1 MAAGGRPAKRYATQ
15 APGEGTVPET
25 EKGKQPSASPIMKG
39 ERGVGWTIEPGKGGA
54 AGNVASLQARA
65 EGKGVFMTN
74 KEVLEAA
81 PAATLTFGDFPA
93 ISTAESSHSAGV
105 SLQAP
110 PARDQ
115 PTRPEAT
122 SAASFG
128 SQREAAS
135 PPPTSSAAFPA
146 HHHPPVPRTTPPAT
160 TTAGAA
166 VAAATARATPSVVPP
181 AALAFG
187 HESDGPDSYGSA
199 SPAAAAADEE
209 AIVELVGMGFD
220 REHVVRALK
229 ECGRG
234 ESWKEAAIS
243 LLLEPQVSSLA
254 DAEERLSGNGRQGA
268 AAMQG
273 YADAAPTASQSPCPV
288 CFEDIQ
294 AGEVFTVDCKEQ
306 HTFCVDCL
314 HHHCRVQLLDSALIP
329 ACPLSTMKCGHELGQ
344 EEVER
349 VFLLKSY
356 SSASAGGKDG
366 GDTTG
371 VSEEDRRALDT
382 CRNLLTRRGLES
394 TGAIPCVS
402 PECGNWMVPEGGVQ
416 RVKCASCLVEFCSRC
431 KRSPY
436 HYAAECDEVV
446 CLSREWSHW
455 LSEGKATFLGAMA
468 AQDDQ
473 HRALLDRHN
482 RRKEEHDRAVKEAE
496 RVRLEYERMEEW
508 KEKRCR
514 CCPSCGRTIEKLSG
528 CDSMVCGV
536 DAHGGNV
543 QNGCGKSFLWSR
555 ARPYRGDRG
564 ECKATPFTEQEP
576 AAAARSRH
584 FIADGIALRCDR
596 CHRDVVGPL
605 FRCVHC
611 PSFAC
616 CLECQDVASNDP
628 HHVHHIFRVVNGDTE
643 KHAFSPET
651 GASAA
656 VSRVAAPP
664 DAAAGNI
671 GQRARL
677 RP

>member
-1 MAAGGRPAKRYATQ
+1 MAAEMSDLEGFEMLDETFGVREASEASDSETCPNSPLQLDRAGSLDNDGQHHLHSCEGGMAAGGRPAKCHATQ

-25 EKGKQPSASPIMKG
+25 EKGKQPSASPIMRGK
-39 ERGVGWTIEPGKGGA
+39 RGVGWTSEPRKGGA
-54 AGNVASLQARA
+54 AGDMASLQARA
-65 EGKGVFMTN
+65 EGREVLMPT
-74 KEVLEAA
+74 KEVPEAA

-105 SLQAP
+105 SFQAP
-110 PARDQ
+110 SARDQ
-115 PTRPEAT
+115 PARPEAT

-166 VAAATARATPSVVPP
+166 AAAAAAARATPSVMPP

-254 DAEERLSGNGRQGA
+254 DAEEGLSGTGRQGA

-273 YADAAPTASQSPCPV
+273 YADAAPAASQSPCPV

-349 VFLLKSY
+349 VSGFGN
-356 SSASAGGKDG
+356 A
-366 GDTTG
+366 
-371 VSEEDRRALDT
+371 RH
-382 CRNLLTRRGLES
+382 TRGR
-394 TGAIPCVS
+394 
-402 PECGNWMVPEGGVQ
+402 
-416 RVKCASCLVEFCSRC
+416 
-431 KRSPY
+431 
-436 HYAAECDEVV
+436 
-446 CLSREWSHW
+446 
-455 LSEGKATFLGAMA
+455 KARL
-468 AQDDQ
+468 QYPPPP
-473 HRALLDRHN
+473 N
-482 RRKEEHDRAVKEAE
+482 RRRWTRKVSGGSRRKS
-496 RVRLEYERMEEW
+496 R
-508 KEKRCR
+508 RC
-514 CCPSCGRTIEKLSG
+514 
-528 CDSMVCGV
+528 
-536 DAHGGNV
+536 
-543 QNGCGKSFLWSR
+543 
-555 ARPYRGDRG
+555 
-564 ECKATPFTEQEP
+564 
-576 AAAARSRH
+576 
-584 FIADGIALRCDR
+584 
-596 CHRDVVGPL
+596 
-605 FRCVHC
+605 
-611 PSFAC
+611 
-616 CLECQDVASNDP
+616 
-628 HHVHHIFRVVNGDTE
+628 
-643 KHAFSPET
+643 
-651 GASAA
+651 
-656 VSRVAAPP
+656 
-664 DAAAGNI
+664 
-671 GQRARL
+671 
-677 RP
+677 